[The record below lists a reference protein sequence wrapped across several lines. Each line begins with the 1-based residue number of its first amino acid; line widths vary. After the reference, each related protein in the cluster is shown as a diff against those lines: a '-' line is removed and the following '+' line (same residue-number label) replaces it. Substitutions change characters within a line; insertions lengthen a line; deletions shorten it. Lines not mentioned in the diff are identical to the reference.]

1 MLYLYSIPFLEGKQL
16 HVYDF
21 TSKNELPVVSDTSFK
36 ANPRWQQQEELLK
49 KEESICESGK
59 LFFRN
64 LAYTVSEDDVQ
75 KIFEVYG
82 DVVEVNIPIDSVS
95 RKIKGFGTVTFMMPE
110 HAVKAY
116 TELNG
121 TLFHGRM
128 FHIMPGK
135 TNDNE
140 DEDGDENSTNFKD
153 KKEREL
159 KKSAGSSHNWNTLF
173 LGANAIAE
181 VLSKTYGRS
190 KEEILD
196 SSAGG
201 SNAAVRLA
209 LGETQIILEMKKFL
223 EDNNVHLAAFDN
235 TASKRSKTIILAK
248 NLPAGTDIE
257 ELREIFAAFGLLENV
272 VLPPSG
278 VTCLIQFADPSEAR
292 KAFKKLAYS
301 KFKHVPL
308 YLEWAPENTFK
319 SNGDSTKKA
328 AVPTV
333 IPTTPAIVKIV
344 EKPKQ
349 YESEI
354 IEEEVDDTPPEEN
367 TTLFIRNLN
376 FLTVEDAVRDT
387 FKHLGGIHIVR
398 VARKKDPQNPK
409 EGISLGYGFIQFK
422 KSASAEKA
430 LKTMQFKE
438 IEGKQIELKRSD
450 RTLEADANTQRK
462 PVNTKEQKDSTKIMV
477 RNIPFQANAK
487 EVRDI
492 FKTFGEIK
500 ALRLPKKM
508 TTGSEGS
515 HRGFG
520 FVDFMSKSDAKN
532 AFEALHYSTHL
543 YGRRLVLEWADA
555 EENVEDIRKR
565 TAEQFA
571 SSEMGSSAKK
581 SRKGFVNSEDFIRL
595 DGSDNDTD
603 NENEKENENE

>member
-1 MLYLYSIPFLEGKQL
+1 M

-21 TSKNELPVVSDTSFK
+21 TSKNELPVVSDFPFK

-82 DVVEVNIPIDSVS
+82 DVVEVNIPIDSIS

-135 TNDNE
+135 ANDKEE
-140 DEDGDENSTNFKD
+140 DADENSANFKD
-153 KKEREL
+153 KKEKEL

-173 LGANAIAE
+173 MGANAVAE

-235 TASKRSKTIILAK
+235 TSSKRSKKVILAK
-248 NLPAGTDIE
+248 NLPAGTDVG
-257 ELREIFAAFGLLENV
+257 ELREIFAKFGLLENII
-272 VLPPSG
+272 LPPSG
-278 VTCLIQFADPSEAR
+278 VTCLIHFADPSEAR

-319 SNGDSTKKA
+319 NNGDSTA
-328 AVPTV
+328 IRVVPTEQ
-333 IPTTPAIVKIV
+333 TQAIVKIV

-354 IEEEVDDTPPEEN
+354 IEDEVDDTPPEEN

-422 KSASAEKA
+422 KNESAEKA

-477 RNIPFQANAK
+477 RNIPFQANSK

-508 TTGSEGS
+508 TSGSEGS

-603 NENEKENENE
+603 DEKENENE